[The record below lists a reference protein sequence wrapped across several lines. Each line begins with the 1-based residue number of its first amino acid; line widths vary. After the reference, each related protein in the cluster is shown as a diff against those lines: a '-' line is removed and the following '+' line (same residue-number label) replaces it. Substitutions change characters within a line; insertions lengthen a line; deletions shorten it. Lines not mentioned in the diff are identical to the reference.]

1 MPVYRFQCM
10 ECGLS
15 FSARVVSGVERTK
28 CEACGK
34 DASKNLPRSF
44 SSSTGVSEG
53 SLDAPPASGFAS
65 HDYEADR
72 IVGQDSLNKWKGIAK
87 RQKDKLR
94 VMRENNVTGFDI
106 RKTVDGSYRPMSPAE
121 RKASERS
128 RNFHFKMADHL
139 KKQKEPG
146 RK

>member
-15 FSARVVSGVERTK
+15 FSARVAAGTEKTG
-28 CEACGK
+28 CESCGK

-44 SSSTGVSEG
+44 SSSTEVSGG

-65 HDYEADR
+65 HDYEVDR
-72 IVGQDSLNKWKGIAK
+72 IVGQDSLNKWKGISK
-87 RQKDKLR
+87 RQKEKLR
-94 VMRENNVTGFDI
+94 VMKEHNVTGFDI
-106 RKTVDGSYRPMSPAE
+106 RKTVDGSYRPMNPAE

-139 KKQKEPG
+139 KKAKEQD